1 MKNIFMLNLKAGLQI
16 FILHALSYAQG
27 KPKGVFVQEDIFSGI
42 RNL

>member
-27 KPKGVFVQEDIFSGI
+27 KPKGVIVQEDIFQASE
-42 RNL
+42 N